1 MSQKKVLILPN
12 YNKNPEIPVLVQKTP
27 SEPWKISDYRSEI
40 PSDLPKGVSR
50 GIPNS
55 IVSQN
60 NHDGFVLGRIVRQ
73 TTPIVFIACHAG
85 QDNTGR
91 TVFLTLV
98 STGPISSLNS
108 GEPALQIPEDV
119 LSSLEND
126 LKALVPDDQLPALK
140 KAITTLNN
148 RGDNASRAALQQMWN
163 NFQTKRQYQYFTS
176 VSFREA
182 SAYPPDSETACFGGS
197 GGHSGPLAGGA
208 GKTKYIVLAAAL
220 GIGFLLLIRQC
231 SSTQD
236 HAAHPPQNTRQS
248 KNNVPTTQP
257 SLETVAQNETNIS
270 TVTTAEATPAPES
283 DRQSQN
289 NGPTTQPSLETTA
302 QDETN
307 ISPVTT
313 AETTTDTPS
322 PKEERSL

>member
-1 MSQKKVLILPN
+1 MSQKKILILPN
-12 YNKNPEIPVLVQKTP
+12 YNKSQELPVLVQTSP
-27 SEPWKISDYRSEI
+27 NDAWRLSDYRNEM
-40 PSDLPKGVSR
+40 PSDLPKGAGR
-50 GIPNS
+50 GIPNA
-55 IVSQN
+55 IVGQN
-60 NHDGFVLGRIVRQ
+60 NRDSFVLGRVVRQ
-73 TTPIVFIACHAG
+73 EIPVVFLACQAG
-85 QDNTGR
+85 RDDTGR
-91 TVFLTLV
+91 IVFLTLV

-148 RGDNASRAALQQMWN
+148 RGDNASQAALQQMWN

-176 VSFREA
+176 VSFQGA

-270 TVTTAEATPAPES
+270 TITTAETTPAPENN
-283 DRQSQN
+283 RQPQN
-289 NGPTTQPSLETTA
+289 NGLTAQPSPETAA

-307 ISPVTT
+307 ISTMTT
-313 AETTTDTPS
+313 AEATTDTPS